1 MIILLSQ
8 KLTRF
13 LERNMSV
20 DPNMVDIYRYGIEV
34 TLSSL
39 LNIILVFTAGVL
51 TGDVLASVTFLG
63 VFILLRSFTGGYHA
77 TTYFRCNTVMVITF
91 LSVKII
97 SLFLFHQSLSVKL
110 LFLCIFLF
118 PIIILSPVKNIHKVL
133 SEQKRKINRILAI
146 VTYIALAVIS
156 IVIVYNKFIYGSIII
171 ATLTSV
177 SVMILIEIFMQRRGY
192 HEG

>member
-8 KLTRF
+8 KITSF
-13 LERNMSV
+13 LERNMSIES
-20 DPNMVDIYRYGIEV
+20 DMIDIYRYGIEV

-39 LNIILVFTAGVL
+39 LNITLVFTAGVL
-51 TGDVLASVTFLG
+51 TGDILAGITFLG

-77 TTYFRCNTVMVITF
+77 TTYMRCNTVMILTF

-97 SLFLFHQSLSVKL
+97 SVFLVRQVLSTKL
-110 LFLCIFLF
+110 LFLFMFLF
-118 PIIILSPVKNIHKVL
+118 PIIIFSPVKNVHKVL

-146 VTYIALAVIS
+146 ITYIVLSALSV
-156 IVIVYNKFIYGSIII
+156 VFVYNKLIYGSIII

-192 HEG
+192 HED